1 MIGGAYDYLRKK
13 RDALLMASGLF
24 WLPSGMSQANVISA
38 YQFKGVSSESD
49 ALTDITGHGYN
60 LTKSSQTYNGNT
72 YSPTWSG
79 SNGFTFAEVYQ
90 GLCGYLDN
98 SSLDNQDIKCAVIR
112 FSNLTLDNRG
122 YLITAGGS
130 AGTAQLMAA
139 CTYGDINGIQFKG
152 AGFASIWG
160 NASGTPK
167 GHWDYSSSVVTSGV
181 LGVNFGG
188 SGALYKDG
196 SLLTVTRSA
205 NANSYFGADVST
217 KQGHTFGN
225 SHADISDLNNARH
238 AGKKIQC
245 AVFFS
250 VALTTTQHKEVAERM
265 AII

>member
-1 MIGGAYDYLRKK
+1 MNAYDYLRKK
-13 RDALLMASGLF
+13 RDALLMASGQF
-24 WLPSGMSQANVISA
+24 WLPSGMSQANVLAA
-38 YQFKGVSSESD
+38 YIFKGVASESD
-49 ALTDITGHGYN
+49 ALKDITGNGYN

-72 YSPTWSG
+72 YSPTWSA
-79 SNGFTFAEVYQ
+79 SNSFTFSEVYQ
-90 GLCGYLDN
+90 GLCGYLN
-98 SSLDNQDIKCAVIR
+98 NASLNTQDIKCMVVR
-112 FSNLTLDNRG
+112 FSDLSLDNRG

-139 CTYGDINGIQFKG
+139 CTYSDENGIQFKG

-160 NASGTPK
+160 VANAGTPR
-167 GHWDYSSSVVTSGV
+167 GHWDYADSVVTSGV
-181 LGVNFGG
+181 LGLNCGS

-205 NANSYFGADVST
+205 NANSYFGTDTSA
-217 KQGHTFGN
+217 KQGYTFGN

-250 VALTTTQHKEVAERM
+250 VALTTAQHKEVAERM